1 MTWHYMTL
9 FRCNPFLCQYCLIFV
24 SFVFALVAGEAVL
37 IHRYVHMCEPLQAII
52 ILWHTNG
59 RV

>member
-1 MTWHYMTL
+1 MTL